1 MSQNTWLTPIL
12 VWISPLSKSLIAEDG
27 FDPSTSGLWAQH
39 ASAAPLCYF
48 AFELGVKPSI
58 LDRGAHSVM
67 LKRLTA
73 EDGLDPSTSV
83 LWAQHASAAPLCYF
97 AFELGIKPTILDRGG
112 HLLKLSFPTGKTKV
126 VVTLVMVQAQISS
139 TRV

>member
-1 MSQNTWLTPIL
+1 MAFELGIKPSIL
-12 VWISPLSKSLIAEDG
+12 DRGAHSVKFKRLIAEDG

-39 ASAAPLCYF
+39 ASAAPLCY
-48 AFELGVKPSI
+48 L
-58 LDRGAHSVM
+58 
-67 LKRLTA
+67 
-73 EDGLDPSTSV
+73 
-83 LWAQHASAAPLCYF
+83 

-126 VVTLVMVQAQISS
+126 VVTLDMVQAQISS